1 MLTAVAVRAVGPPA
15 FASGFALAGIP
26 ADETTSLDDGVARL
40 EALLDDRTLGVVLAD
55 EALVRALPD
64 AARRRSEKRPTP
76 VLVPVPRARWEGP
89 SDEAGAYI
97 LDLLQRAVGYRLRL
111 R

>member
-1 MLTAVAVRAVGPPA
+1 MLSAVGVRAVGPPA
-15 FASGFALAGIP
+15 FAMGFALAGIP
-26 ADETTSLDDGVARL
+26 VDETAAVDQGVERL
-40 EALLDDRTLGVVLAD
+40 TALLDDRTLGVVLAD

-64 AARRRSEKRPTP
+64 EVRRRVDRRPTP
-76 VLVPVPRARWEGP
+76 VLVPVPRARWEKP
-89 SDEAGAYI
+89 AEEAGAYI